1 MSERREAGV
10 RVVPTFARALHS
22 AASAHPDKVALVA
35 GRRRLTYRELDA
47 AVERVAGAIAGAGIG
62 PGDVVS
68 SRLANG
74 IEAVVVGFA
83 VCRLGAVHNP
93 VVMTHGDHEL
103 RTITEE
109 VQSALLIDGPGHE
122 IFHQLPRRPAPN
134 LAPNL
139 GTKPATDPNQ
149 PRFLLHTS
157 GSTARPKGVLH
168 SDTTLLAECAAQ
180 ARFHRLAGDEVF
192 ISPSSVAHVSGLV
205 YGILLPIFL
214 GATAV
219 LMDRWEPGEFLALV
233 EAERATFCGGA
244 PTFLQGAADHR
255 DVAHRDLSSLRVF
268 PVGGADVP
276 AALVRRAAAR
286 LGVRTGRGYGSTEF
300 PSVTSSAG
308 PDTPDERRA
317 TTDGRP
323 IGANEI
329 RIVDGAIEA
338 RGPELFVGYTDPALD
353 ADAFTEDG
361 WFRTGD
367 LGVLDA
373 EGYLTV
379 TGRCADIIIRL
390 GENISARELEVL
402 IGELPAVRDV
412 AVVAIPDPRTGER
425 ACACVVPNNSVSP
438 PTLIELNAALAA
450 RGVSRRK
457 HPEALVI
464 VDALPATPAGK
475 VDKQAL
481 RALIRE
487 NPTR

>member
-1 MSERREAGV
+1 MEHPAA
-10 RVVPTFARALHS
+10 TFAGAL
-22 AASAHPDKVALVA
+22 AAACARQPDRLALVE
-35 GRRRLTYRELDA
+35 GDRRLTYRDLHARTAQVADA
-47 AVERVAGAIAGAGIG
+47 LLHAGVG
-62 PGDVVS
+62 PGDVVT
-68 SRLANG
+68 SRLANS
-74 IEAVVVGFA
+74 IESVALCFA
-83 VCRLGAVHNP
+83 LCRIGAVHNP
-93 VVMTHGDHEL
+93 VVASHGEHEL
-103 RTITEE
+103 ATITDDAH
-109 VQSALLIDGPGHE
+109 SALLVDSPDHE
-122 IFHQLPRRPAPN
+122 VFHRPARGSASPPV
-134 LAPNL
+134 AEVD
-139 GTKPATDPNQ
+139 A
-149 PRFLLHTS
+149 PRFLMYTS

-168 SDTTLLAECAAQ
+168 SDTTLLAECSAQ
-180 ARFHRLAGDEVF
+180 ATFHQLHDSEVF
-192 ISPSSVAHVSGLV
+192 VVPSSVAHVSGLV
-205 YGILLPIFL
+205 YGVLLPIWL

-219 LMDRWEPGEFLALV
+219 LMPRWDPGAFLALV

-244 PTFLQGAADHR
+244 PAFLQGAADHP
-255 DVAHRDLSSLRVF
+255 DVARRDLASLRIF
-268 PVGGADVP
+268 PVGGADVS
-276 AALVRRAAAR
+276 ADLVRRAAKN

-308 PDTPDERRA
+308 LDTPDERRA

-323 IGANEI
+323 IGTNEV

-338 RGPELFVGYTDPALD
+338 RGPELFCGYTDPALD
-353 ADAFTEDG
+353 VDAFTEDG

-379 TGRCADIIIRL
+379 TGRRTDIIIRL

-402 IGELPAVRDV
+402 LSDQPAVRDV

-425 ACACVVPNNSVSP
+425 ACACVVPAHSVSP
-438 PTLIELNAALAA
+438 PTLADLNAALAD

-457 HPEALVI
+457 HPEALLI
-464 VDALPATPAGK
+464 LDALPATPAGK

>member
-10 RVVPTFARALHS
+10 RVVATFARALHS

-103 RTITEE
+103 RTITED
-109 VQSALLIDGPGHE
+109 VHSALLIDGPEHE
-122 IFHQLPRRPAPN
+122 LLHQPPRRPVTN
-134 LAPNL
+134 LV
-139 GTKPATDPNQ
+139 TDPATDPDQ

-168 SDTTLLAECAAQ
+168 SDTTLLAECVAQ

-219 LMDRWEPGEFLALV
+219 LMERWEPGEFLALV

-276 AALVRRAAAR
+276 AVLVRRAAQR

-329 RIVDGAIEA
+329 RIVEGAIEA
-338 RGPELFVGYTDPALD
+338 RGPELFGGYTDPALD

-367 LGVLDA
+367 LGVIDA

-390 GENISARELEVL
+390 GENISVRELEVL

-412 AVVAIPDPRTGER
+412 AVVAVPDPRTGER
-425 ACACVVPNNSVSP
+425 ACACVIPNNSVSP
-438 PTLIELNAALAA
+438 PTLVELNAALTA

-457 HPEALVI
+457 HPEALII